1 MKPDRRLGSC
11 HKIAMVGLAV
21 TFGVAMACLPT
32 KGWVRDANAGGG
44 DSSGANPGA
53 AVAASVPDTTFASS
67 TSSDDRV
74 LELPSLYAVPGLAQ
88 DGAADADTPD
98 AADANSGSG
107 SDANGALTAT
117 PDDSGTTV
125 AVAPDT
131 PGADD
136 HGGAA
141 ADNSSGANAQD
152 GSQAQA
158 AASGDG
164 QQGNGQQGDD
174 GQQAADDQNAPSQY
188 GTTQDY
194 QAQQPDA
201 ENAIGGPVIVYGAPV
216 VVAPMPYTTYG
227 VPAYPMAPGYG
238 YGGYAGYAGNPGVGY
253 VNVPWGRPPATI
265 PSAPSYASR
274 MPSAPP
280 VIQPPLWRGAPARF
294 GMTPRFA
301 GGMGMRFGGMG
312 FRSR

>member
-1 MKPDRRLGSC
+1 MKPDRRLGSG

-21 TFGVAMACLPT
+21 AFGVAMACLPT
-32 KGWVRDANAGGG
+32 KGWVRDANAGG
-44 DSSGANPGA
+44 DSSGVNPGA
-53 AVAASVPDTTFASS
+53 AVAVSAPDTTFASS

-88 DGAADADTPD
+88 DGAADPDTPD
-98 AADANSGSG
+98 AADASSGSG

-125 AVAPDT
+125 AAAPDT

-136 HGGAA
+136 NGGAA
-141 ADNSSGANAQD
+141 ADNSSGGNAQD
-152 GSQAQA
+152 GSQA

-164 QQGNGQQGDD
+164 QQGDGQQGDD
-174 GQQAADDQNAPSQY
+174 GQQAADDQSAPAQY

-201 ENAIGGPVIVYGAPV
+201 ENAIGGPVVVYGAPV
-216 VVAPMPYTTYG
+216 VVGPMPYTTYG

-253 VNVPWGRPPATI
+253 VNAPWGRPPATI

-280 VIQPPLWRGAPARF
+280 VTQPPLWRGAPARF